1 MHAPTGFYDQR
12 FLKTILFIINSIVL
26 SLAIT
31 NGITPLY
38 LGTLGIAIVCWFLI
52 PKPSRD

>member
-1 MHAPTGFYDQR
+1 MRAPTSFYDQR
-12 FLKTILFIINSIVL
+12 FLKVILFLIISIVL

-31 NGITPLY
+31 NSITPLY

-52 PKPSRD
+52 PKP